1 MALCH
6 YGIMTLL
13 FYGITAL
20 RHYAPALLKWEMLS
34 VWMVV
39 TKASK
44 IACFN
49 NNGQAYTAKLERSNL
64 MLPQYAKASYI
75 YYNDMQHNDT

>member
-1 MALCH
+1 MDV
-6 YGIMTLL
+6 
-13 FYGITAL
+13 
-20 RHYAPALLKWEMLS
+20 P
-34 VWMVV
+34 
-39 TKASK
+39 KASK